1 MEMLEKTYVKVVRGK
16 HYVCYFRKY
25 KIFINDQEEGKIAR
39 EQEVV
44 IQISPGTH
52 TIYTKVD
59 WVKSNAFEFDINA
72 GQTIVFRCGGDFNQI
87 ALLEY
92 IGYE

>member
-1 MEMLEKTYVKVVRGK
+1 LSLPPDGKVMEMLEKIYVKVVRGK

-25 KIFINDQEEGKIAR
+25 KIFIDDQGEEKIGR
-39 EQEVV
+39 GEEVL

-72 GQTIVFRCGGDFNQI
+72 G
-87 ALLEY
+87 
-92 IGYE
+92 